1 VMPKGQKD
9 RPTWIRHSGMG
20 MEFAAAVVGL
30 TLIGYWIDRHYG
42 CGPKGVLI
50 GAVLGIIGG
59 GYNFIRES
67 LQAAKDAMKRQDRTD
82 GDKDER

>member
-1 VMPKGQKD
+1 MPGNKRD

-20 MEFAAAVVGL
+20 LEFTAAGVGF

-42 CGPKGVLI
+42 CEPKGVLI
-50 GAVLGIIGG
+50 GAGLGIVGG

-67 LQAAKDAMKRQDRTD
+67 LQREQLAI
-82 GDKDER
+82 ERYTY